1 MSLITEE
8 KKNRDENKRW
18 LQQNIFKI
26 KSFNDIFIFIVF
38 LHHYILKYI
47 FFFFLI
53 ANMESMSFIK

>member
-18 LQQNIFKI
+18 LQQNIVKI

-47 FFFFLI
+47 FFFLSYCKYGIDEFH
-53 ANMESMSFIK
+53 